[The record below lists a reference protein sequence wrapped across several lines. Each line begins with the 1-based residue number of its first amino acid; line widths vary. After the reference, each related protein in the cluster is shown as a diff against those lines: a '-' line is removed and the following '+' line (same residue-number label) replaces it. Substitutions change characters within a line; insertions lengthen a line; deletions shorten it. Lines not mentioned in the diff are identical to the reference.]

1 MFTSRVNSQKLC
13 VSVNNM
19 FTLRRTNFCS
29 HLVDSTFIMML
40 SDNPSK
46 CQQST
51 YIDADDIITMMLLCE
66 PQKCRQSSHIHA
78 TNMFTFEKN
87 FHSNE
92 HKSHTFR
99 QPICSHLSK
108 FLLQFTICRWKTLYK
123 SHFIHITFIVLV
135 ITYVC
140 RQTGTSYCTIST
152 RKNTRS
158 IFYACYLHSTLQQ
171 CFIHVLVYILKAK
184 PVYKKQ

>member
-1 MFTSRVNSQKLC
+1 MHSYGPLSTSMNIKLVYLEHRKQHVDYMFTSRVNSQKLC
-13 VSVNNM
+13 VSVHNM

-78 TNMFTFEKN
+78 TNMFTFEKF

-99 QPICSHLSK
+99 
-108 FLLQFTICRWKTLYK
+108 
-123 SHFIHITFIVLV
+123 
-135 ITYVC
+135 
-140 RQTGTSYCTIST
+140 
-152 RKNTRS
+152 
-158 IFYACYLHSTLQQ
+158 
-171 CFIHVLVYILKAK
+171 
-184 PVYKKQ
+184 